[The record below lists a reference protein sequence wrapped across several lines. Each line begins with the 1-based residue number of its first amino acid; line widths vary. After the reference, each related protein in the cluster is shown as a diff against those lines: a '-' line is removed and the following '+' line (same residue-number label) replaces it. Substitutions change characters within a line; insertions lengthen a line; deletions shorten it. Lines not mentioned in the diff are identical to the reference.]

1 MSIKRAA
8 QCGLLLMSMAVS
20 LSCIPYFAHAE
31 GTEAGS
37 SHAATFAYVGSR
49 TTKERNARGDGIN
62 VYSID
67 ETTGKWRH
75 VQLVKDLVNPSFLAL
90 DRKAHH
96 LYAVHGDRSEV
107 SAFSIDPASG
117 KLTFINQQT
126 TGGKNPVHLLVDPT
140 NKFLTV
146 ANYASGSLATLPINA
161 DGSLG
166 PLVDLVT
173 LPGEPGPHKTQQG
186 SSHPH
191 QVVQDP
197 VGRYLIVPDKGL
209 DRVFSFQLDRVSGK
223 LAPAPSD
230 SVAGREGSGTR
241 HIAFDPKRAFAY
253 VMNELD
259 STVTAYSY
267 SAASGE
273 LKPLQILPT
282 VPANFTGNNTGAEIA
297 IASSG
302 RFLYGSNRGHDS
314 IVTFSVDPKSG
325 MLKAVGWQ
333 PSRGTGPR
341 FFAIDPSQKFLYV
354 ANENSDSIVPFRID
368 AVTGA
373 LVSTSQ
379 TIATGSPVCIVFAQF

>member
-1 MSIKRAA
+1 MNIKRAA
-8 QCGLLLMSMAVS
+8 KCGLLLASVAVA
-20 LSCIPYFAHAE
+20 LGGIPRLALAR
-31 GTEAGS
+31 GTEAA
-37 SHAATFAYVGSR
+37 SHRVETFAYVGSR

-67 ETTGKWRH
+67 AITGKWRH

-90 DRKAHH
+90 DQKAHH

-117 KLTFINQQT
+117 KLTFINQQA

-146 ANYASGSLATLPINA
+146 ANYATGSLATLPINE

-166 PLVDLVT
+166 PLADLAQ

-191 QVVQDP
+191 QVVLDP
-197 VGRYLIVPDKGL
+197 AGRFIVVPDKGL
-209 DRVFSFQLDRVSGK
+209 DRIFSFQLDRTSGK
-223 LAPAPSD
+223 LSPAPSA

-241 HIAFDPKRAFAY
+241 HIAFDRRRPFAY

-259 STVTAYSY
+259 STVTTYSY
-267 SAASGE
+267 NAASGE
-273 LKPLQILPT
+273 LRPVQIIPT
-282 VPANFTGNNTGAEIA
+282 IPADFTGNNTGAEIA
-297 IASSG
+297 IAPSG
-302 RFLYGSNRGHDS
+302 RFVYGSNRGHDS
-314 IVTFSVDPKSG
+314 IVTFSVNPKNG
-325 MLKAVGWQ
+325 WLKAVSWQ

-341 FFAIDPSQKFLYV
+341 FFAVDPAQRFLYV

-368 AVTGA
+368 AVSGS
-373 LVSTSQ
+373 LVPTAQ
-379 TIATGSPVCIVFAQF
+379 TISTGSPVCIVFAEF